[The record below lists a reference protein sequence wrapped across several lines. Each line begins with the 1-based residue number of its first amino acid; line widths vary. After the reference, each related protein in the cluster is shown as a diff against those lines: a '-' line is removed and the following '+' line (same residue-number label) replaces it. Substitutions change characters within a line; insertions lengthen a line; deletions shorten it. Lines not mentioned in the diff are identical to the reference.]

1 MGWEDAL
8 GKMHRAVTK
17 PSTPQPCR
25 EDHSEVIPDPDKPR
39 EKPMR
44 QDLETNLALVD
55 DSHFAAWVYRETQDA
70 DEVDPDPH
78 TEFPLPGTG
87 GGSGGGNG

>member
-1 MGWEDAL
+1 
-8 GKMHRAVTK
+8 
-17 PSTPQPCR
+17 
-25 EDHSEVIPDPDKPR
+25 
-39 EKPMR
+39 MR
-44 QDLETNLALVD
+44 QELETNLALVD
-55 DSHFAAWVYRETQDA
+55 DSLFAAWVYRETQDA